1 MSKYLLTFPGIEGEI
16 EFVYDDG
23 EILQSVTFSGNFP
36 IDMRGAILR
45 MAPTTPERLQSINWK
60 TGVVTPIEAMVT
72 FEMFWDRYND
82 KARSSKVKTE
92 RVWNKMPEGE
102 RTKAYRYINRY
113 KSSIPQGVCMKYA
126 TTYLNDQM
134 WNN

>member
-23 EILQSVTFSGNFP
+23 EILQNVAFNGNFP

-45 MAPTTPERLQSINWK
+45 MAPTTPERMQSINWK

-72 FEMFWDRYND
+72 FEMFWNRYND

>member
-1 MSKYLLTFPGIEGEI
+1 MRKIVLTIPKYEGEI
-16 EFVYDDG
+16 VFTYDDG
-23 EILQSVTFSGNFP
+23 DLLQGIAFNGDFP
-36 IDMRGAILR
+36 EPVRGIVLKSLPLR
-45 MAPTTPERLQSINWK
+45 PERLEQTK
-60 TGVVTPIEAMVT
+60 GRTGILTEEAEKVT
-72 FEMFWDRYND
+72 FGMFWDRYND

>member
-23 EILQSVTFSGNFP
+23 EILQCVTFSGNLP

-45 MAPTTPERLQSINWK
+45 TAPTTPERLQSINWK

-113 KSSIPQGVCMKYA
+113 KCSIPQGVCMKYA
-126 TTYLNDQM
+126 TTYLNDQL